1 MSNVLNVESV
11 DKQLIRTRMS
21 DDGTTYAYES
31 GASSLT
37 RLHWDDR
44 AHRLGGAELGLVE
57 VVGK

>member
-1 MSNVLNVESV
+1 VLVYAGS
-11 DKQLIRTRMS
+11 DSDFALYS

-37 RLHWDDR
+37 RLHWDDQ